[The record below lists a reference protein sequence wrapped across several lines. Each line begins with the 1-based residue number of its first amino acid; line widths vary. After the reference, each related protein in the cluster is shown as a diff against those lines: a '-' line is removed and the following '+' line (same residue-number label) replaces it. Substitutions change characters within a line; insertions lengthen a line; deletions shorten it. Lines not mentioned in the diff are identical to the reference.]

1 MQSPAS
7 QRGRASP
14 ESGSVRLTRVELDGA
29 ELCTEH
35 RRIGS
40 EARGCGVVHELEQ
53 IQKGT
58 QLAQTLLQ
66 PGGQRREVLHPQPRV
81 HELVGKHM
89 CRVQRAETG
98 AELDAL
104 HPPMPAVARLDRHA
118 LDAEVAHPHA
128 ERHAATAHAMPLKHS
143 AHVCQQHLRL
153 LVLQNGLR
161 WGDAAGRRA
170 RRTPPAKVAALGP
183 PPRGGDDADQAKAKQ
198 LPHGQAEP
206 RLFCTARCEHRWRRS
221 KHRAP
226 CTKRRRR
233 WRRRGPRRKA
243 RSIDRAQ
250 VPARV

>member
-1 MQSPAS
+1 MRPCHGQ
-7 QRGRASP
+7 GRF
-14 ESGSVRLTRVELDGA
+14 L
-29 ELCTEH
+29 
-35 RRIGS
+35 
-40 EARGCGVVHELEQ
+40 
-53 IQKGT
+53 
-58 QLAQTLLQ
+58 LAGIFLL
-66 PGGQRREVLHPQPRV
+66 VA
-81 HELVGKHM
+81 HM

-104 HPPMPAVARLDRHA
+104 HPPMPAVARLDLRGKRKAQALESWPRRRLLYFSACGAHRHA